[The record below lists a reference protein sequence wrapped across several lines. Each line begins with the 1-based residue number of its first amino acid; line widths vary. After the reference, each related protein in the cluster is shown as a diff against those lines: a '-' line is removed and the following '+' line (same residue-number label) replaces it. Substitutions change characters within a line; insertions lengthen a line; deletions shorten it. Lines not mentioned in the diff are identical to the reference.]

1 MLIFSLIIVLEN
13 ISLLFQNTHI
23 YSFPVTSVTSYHKF
37 SGLKNTNYNSGSQ
50 KFKMGLTTL
59 KSMYLQASLPFW
71 RPLGRIHSLY
81 QCLETTHIH
90 LGS

>member
-13 ISLLFQNTHI
+13 ISLLFQNIHI
-23 YSFPVTSVTSYHKF
+23 YSFPVASVTSYHKL

-59 KSMYLQASLPFW
+59 KSMYLQAYLPFW
-71 RPLGRIHSLY
+71 RPLGRIHSLS